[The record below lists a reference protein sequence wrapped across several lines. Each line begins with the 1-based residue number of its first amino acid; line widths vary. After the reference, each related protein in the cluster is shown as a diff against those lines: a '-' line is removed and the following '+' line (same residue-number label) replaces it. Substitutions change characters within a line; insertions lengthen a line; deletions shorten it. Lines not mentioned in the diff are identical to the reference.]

1 MRSTPQKPTPNA
13 SMSYRSIR
21 DLDLRGKRVLLRVD
35 FNVPLDADGMT
46 ITSDAR
52 IRAALPT
59 VRALLDAGAMLVL
72 ASHLGRPQGKPNPK
86 MSLMPIAERLG
97 ELLGKNV
104 AMASD
109 CIGGEV
115 VQRAQSLTSGDVL
128 MLENLRFHAGE
139 EKNDPEFA
147 RSLAGLCDT
156 YVNDA
161 FGAAH
166 RAHASTAGIVEHV
179 SATAAGLLME
189 REIKYLSM
197 ALREPAHPYI
207 SILGGAKVSG
217 KIDVIRNLLEISD
230 RVLIGGAMTYTFL
243 KSQGLPVGNSLV
255 EDEKLDLAAELLAAA
270 GGRLLLPQDHV
281 VAPDL
286 AADAPTR
293 TVDGSGQPI
302 PDGWKALDIGPK
314 TIAAYRHEI
323 VAGSMIVWNGPMGAF
338 EIEPFAH
345 GTMEVAKAVA
355 ASEAT
360 SIIGGGDSEKA
371 LQIAGV
377 ADRITHISSGGGA
390 SLEFLAGKTLPGIEA
405 LEASARSKQRS

>member
-1 MRSTPQKPTPNA
+1 
-13 SMSYRSIR
+13 MSYRTIR

-59 VRALLDAGAMLVL
+59 VRAVLDAGATLVL
-72 ASHLGRPQGKPNPK
+72 ASHLGRPKGKPNPK
-86 MSLMPIAERLG
+86 MSLKPIAARLG
-97 ELLGKNV
+97 ELLDNNV

-115 VQRAQSLTSGDVL
+115 AQQAQSLTPGNVL
-128 MLENLRFHAGE
+128 LLENLRFHTGE

-147 RSLAGLCDT
+147 RALASLCDT

-179 SATAAGLLME
+179 STAAAGLLME
-189 REIKYLSM
+189 SELKYLSM
-197 ALREPAHPYI
+197 AVREPTHPYI
-207 SILGGAKVSG
+207 SIIGGAKVSG
-217 KIDVIRNLLEISD
+217 KIDVIRNLLAISD

-243 KSQGLPVGNSLV
+243 KSQGVPVGDSLV
-255 EDEKLDLAAELLAAA
+255 EDEKLDLAAELLDAA
-270 GGRLLLPQDHV
+270 GDCLLLPQDHV

-286 AADAPTR
+286 SAAAPTR
-293 TVDGSGQPI
+293 TVDGVGLPI
-302 PDGWKALDIGPK
+302 PDGWRALDIGPE
-314 TIAAYRHEI
+314 TIAAYRDEI
-323 VAGSMIVWNGPMGAF
+323 AAGKMIVWNGPMGAF
-338 EIEPFAH
+338 EIERFAQ
-345 GTMEVAKAVA
+345 GTIEVAKAVA

-360 SIIGGGDSEKA
+360 SIVGGGDSEKA
-371 LQIAGV
+371 IQIAEV
-377 ADRITHISSGGGA
+377 AGSITHISSGGGA
-390 SLEFLAGKTLPGIEA
+390 SLEFLAGKTLPGVEA
-405 LEASARSKQRS
+405 LEASVRSQRRSRSHRTVV

>member
-1 MRSTPQKPTPNA
+1 
-13 SMSYRSIR
+13 MSYRTIR
-21 DLDLRGKRVLLRVD
+21 DLDPRGNRVLLRVD
-35 FNVPLDADGMT
+35 FNVPLDASGMT

-59 VRALLDAGAMLVL
+59 MRALIDAGATLIL

-86 MSLMPIAERLG
+86 MSLKPIAQRLG
-97 ELLGKNV
+97 ELLAKDV
-104 AMASD
+104 VMASD

-115 VQRAQSLTSGDVL
+115 VQQVQSLTPVDVL
-128 MLENLRFHAGE
+128 LLENLRFHVGE

-147 RSLAGLCDT
+147 RALASLCDI

-166 RAHASTAGIVEHV
+166 RAHASTEGIVEHV
-179 SATAAGLLME
+179 SEAAAGLLME

-197 ALREPAHPYI
+197 ALREPARPYI
-207 SILGGAKVSG
+207 SIIGGAKVSG
-217 KIDVIRNLLEISD
+217 KIDVIHNLLAISD
-230 RVLIGGAMTYTFL
+230 RVLLGGAMTYTFL
-243 KSQGLPVGNSLV
+243 KSLGLPVGDSLV
-255 EDEKLDLAAELLAAA
+255 EDEKLDLAAELLVTA
-270 GGRLLLPQDHV
+270 GDRLLLPQDHV

-286 AADAPTR
+286 DANAPIR
-293 TVDGSGQPI
+293 TVDGVGQPI
-302 PDGWKALDIGPK
+302 LDGWKALDIGPK

-323 VAGSMIVWNGPMGAF
+323 AAGKMIVWNGPMGAF
-338 EIEPFAH
+338 EIEPFAQ
-345 GTMEVAKAVA
+345 GTIEVAKAVA

-371 LQIAGV
+371 IQIAGV
-377 ADRITHISSGGGA
+377 ADSITHISNGGGA

>member
-1 MRSTPQKPTPNA
+1 
-13 SMSYRSIR
+13 MSYRTIR
-21 DLDLRGKRVLLRVD
+21 DLDLRGNRVLLRVD
-35 FNVPLDADGMT
+35 FNVPLDASGMT
-46 ITSDAR
+46 VTSDAR

-59 VRALLDAGAMLVL
+59 MRSLIDAGATLIL

-86 MSLMPIAERLG
+86 MSLKPIAKRLG
-97 ELLGKNV
+97 ELLAKDV
-104 AMASD
+104 VMASD

-115 VQRAQSLTSGDVL
+115 VRQVQSLTPGDVL
-128 MLENLRFHAGE
+128 LLENLRFHVGE

-147 RSLAGLCDT
+147 RELASLCDI

-166 RAHASTAGIVEHV
+166 RAHASTEGIVEHV
-179 SATAAGLLME
+179 SEAAAGLLME

-197 ALREPAHPYI
+197 ALCEPARPYI
-207 SILGGAKVSG
+207 SIIGGAKISG
-217 KIDVIRNLLEISD
+217 KIDVIHNLLAISD

-243 KSQGLPVGNSLV
+243 KSRGVSVGDSLV
-255 EDEKLDLAAELLAAA
+255 EDKKLELAAELLAA
-270 GGRLLLPQDHV
+270 GGDRLLLPQDHV

-293 TVDGSGQPI
+293 TVDGAGQPI
-302 PDGWKALDIGPK
+302 PDRWRALDIGPK
-314 TIAAYRHEI
+314 TIAAYRDEI
-323 VAGSMIVWNGPMGAF
+323 AKGRMIVWNGPMGAF
-338 EIEPFAH
+338 EIEPFAR
-345 GTMEVAKAVA
+345 GTIEVAKAVA

-371 LQIAGV
+371 IQIAGV
-377 ADRITHISSGGGA
+377 ADSITHISSGGGA

-405 LEASARSKQRS
+405 LEASARSKRRS

>member
-35 FNVPLDADGMT
+35 FNVPLEADGRT

-59 VRALLDAGAMLVL
+59 VRASLDAGAMLVL

-115 VQRAQSLTSGDVL
+115 VQQAQSLTPGDVL
-128 MLENLRFHAGE
+128 LLENLRFHAGE

-147 RSLAGLCDT
+147 RSLAGLCDI

-166 RAHASTAGIVEHV
+166 RSHASTAGIVEHV
-179 SATAAGLLME
+179 SEAAAGLLME

-197 ALREPAHPYI
+197 ALREPARPCI
-207 SILGGAKVSG
+207 SIIGGAKVSG

-230 RVLIGGAMTYTFL
+230 RVLIGGAMTYTFF
-243 KSQGLPVGNSLV
+243 KSRGLPVGDSLV
-255 EDEKLDLAAELLAAA
+255 EDEKLDLAAGLLAAA
-270 GGRLLLPQDHV
+270 GDRLLLPQDHV

-293 TVDGSGQPI
+293 TVDGAGQPI
-302 PDGWKALDIGPK
+302 PDRWRALDIGPK
-314 TIAAYRHEI
+314 TIAAYRDEI
-323 VAGSMIVWNGPMGAF
+323 AKGRMIVWNGPMGAF
-338 EIEPFAH
+338 EIEPFAR
-345 GTMEVAKAVA
+345 GTIEVAKAVA
-355 ASEAT
+355 ASKAT

-371 LQIAGV
+371 IQTAGV
-377 ADRITHISSGGGA
+377 SESITHISSGGGA

-405 LEASARSKQRS
+405 LETSARSKRRS

>member
-1 MRSTPQKPTPNA
+1 
-13 SMSYRSIR
+13 MSYRTIR
-21 DLDLRGKRVLLRVD
+21 DLDPRGNRVLLRVD
-35 FNVPLDADGMT
+35 FNVPLDASGMT

-59 VRALLDAGAMLVL
+59 MRALIDAGATLIL

-86 MSLMPIAERLG
+86 MSLKPIAQRLG
-97 ELLGKNV
+97 ELLAKDV
-104 AMASD
+104 VMASD

-115 VQRAQSLTSGDVL
+115 VQQVQSLTPVDVL
-128 MLENLRFHAGE
+128 LLENLRFHVGE

-147 RSLAGLCDT
+147 RALASLCDI

-166 RAHASTAGIVEHV
+166 RAHASTEGIVEHV
-179 SATAAGLLME
+179 SEAAAGLLME

-197 ALREPAHPYI
+197 ALREPARPYI
-207 SILGGAKVSG
+207 SIIGGAKVSG
-217 KIDVIRNLLEISD
+217 KIDVIHNLLAISD
-230 RVLIGGAMTYTFL
+230 RVLLGGAMTYTFL
-243 KSQGLPVGNSLV
+243 KSQGLPVGDSLV
-255 EDEKLDLAAELLAAA
+255 EDEKLDLAAELLVTA
-270 GGRLLLPQDHV
+270 GDRLLLPQDHV

-286 AADAPTR
+286 DANAPNR
-293 TVDGSGQPI
+293 TVDGVGQPI
-302 PDGWKALDIGPK
+302 LDGWKALDIGPK

-323 VAGSMIVWNGPMGAF
+323 AAGKMIVWNGPMGAF
-338 EIEPFAH
+338 EIEPFAQ
-345 GTMEVAKAVA
+345 GTIEVAKAVA

-371 LQIAGV
+371 IQIAGV
-377 ADRITHISSGGGA
+377 ADSITHISNGGGA

>member
-1 MRSTPQKPTPNA
+1 
-13 SMSYRSIR
+13 MSYRTIR
-21 DLDLRGKRVLLRVD
+21 DLDLRGNRVLLRVD
-35 FNVPLDADGMT
+35 FNVPLDASGMT

-59 VRALLDAGAMLVL
+59 MRSLIDAGATLIL

-86 MSLMPIAERLG
+86 MSLKPIAKRLG
-97 ELLGKNV
+97 ELLAKDV
-104 AMASD
+104 VMASD

-115 VQRAQSLTSGDVL
+115 VRQVQSLTPGDVL
-128 MLENLRFHAGE
+128 LLENLRFHVGE

-147 RSLAGLCDT
+147 RALASLCDI

-161 FGAAH
+161 FGTAH
-166 RAHASTAGIVEHV
+166 RTHASTAGIVEHV
-179 SATAAGLLME
+179 SAAAAGLLME
-189 REIKYLSM
+189 REVKYLSM
-197 ALREPAHPYI
+197 ALREPARPYI
-207 SILGGAKVSG
+207 SIIGGAKVSG

-255 EDEKLDLAAELLAAA
+255 EEEKLDLAAELLAAA
-270 GGRLLLPQDHV
+270 GDRLLLPQDHV

-323 VAGSMIVWNGPMGAF
+323 VAGNMIVWNGPMGAF

-355 ASEAT
+355 TSEAT

>member
-1 MRSTPQKPTPNA
+1 
-13 SMSYRSIR
+13 
-21 DLDLRGKRVLLRVD
+21 
-35 FNVPLDADGMT
+35 
-46 ITSDAR
+46 
-52 IRAALPT
+52 
-59 VRALLDAGAMLVL
+59 
-72 ASHLGRPQGKPNPK
+72 
-86 MSLMPIAERLG
+86 
-97 ELLGKNV
+97 
-104 AMASD
+104 
-109 CIGGEV
+109 
-115 VQRAQSLTSGDVL
+115 
-128 MLENLRFHAGE
+128 
-139 EKNDPEFA
+139 
-147 RSLAGLCDT
+147 
-156 YVNDA
+156 
-161 FGAAH
+161 
-166 RAHASTAGIVEHV
+166 
-179 SATAAGLLME
+179 ME

-197 ALREPAHPYI
+197 ALREPARPYI
-207 SILGGAKVSG
+207 SIIGGAKISG

-243 KSQGLPVGNSLV
+243 KSRGLPVGDSLV

-270 GGRLLLPQDHV
+270 GDRLLLPQDHV

-314 TIAAYRHEI
+314 TIAAYLHEI
-323 VAGSMIVWNGPMGAF
+323 VVGNMIVWNGPMGAF

-355 ASEAT
+355 ASEST

>member
-1 MRSTPQKPTPNA
+1 
-13 SMSYRSIR
+13 MSYRTIR
-21 DLDLRGKRVLLRVD
+21 DLDPRGNRVLLRVD
-35 FNVPLDADGMT
+35 FNVPLGASGMT

-59 VRALLDAGAMLVL
+59 MRALIDAGATLIL

-86 MSLMPIAERLG
+86 MSLKPIAKRLG
-97 ELLGKNV
+97 ELLAKDV
-104 AMASD
+104 VMASD

-115 VQRAQSLTSGDVL
+115 VQQVQSLTPGDVL
-128 MLENLRFHAGE
+128 LLENLRFHVGE

-147 RSLAGLCDT
+147 RALASLCDI

-166 RAHASTAGIVEHV
+166 RAHASTEGIVEHV
-179 SATAAGLLME
+179 SEAAAGLLME

-197 ALREPAHPYI
+197 ALREPARPYI
-207 SILGGAKVSG
+207 SIIGGAKVSG
-217 KIDVIRNLLEISD
+217 KIDVIHNLLAISD
-230 RVLIGGAMTYTFL
+230 RVLLGGAMTYTFL
-243 KSQGLPVGNSLV
+243 KSQGLPVGDSLV
-255 EDEKLDLAAELLAAA
+255 EDEKLDLAAELLVDA
-270 GGRLLLPQDHV
+270 GNRLLLPQDHV

-286 AADAPTR
+286 DADAPIR
-293 TVDGSGQPI
+293 TVDGVGQPI
-302 PDGWKALDIGPK
+302 LDGWTALDIGPK
-314 TIAAYRHEI
+314 TIVAYRHEI
-323 VAGSMIVWNGPMGAF
+323 AAGNMIVWNGPMGAF
-338 EIEPFAH
+338 EIEPFAQ
-345 GTMEVAKAVA
+345 GTIEVAKAVA

-371 LQIAGV
+371 IQIAGV
-377 ADRITHISSGGGA
+377 ADSITHISSGGGA

>member
-1 MRSTPQKPTPNA
+1 
-13 SMSYRSIR
+13 MSYRTIR
-21 DLDLRGKRVLLRVD
+21 DLDLRGNRVFLRVD
-35 FNVPLDADGMT
+35 FNVPLDASGMT
-46 ITSDAR
+46 IASDAR

-59 VRALLDAGAMLVL
+59 MRSLIDAGATLIL

-147 RSLAGLCDT
+147 RSLASLCDT

-179 SATAAGLLME
+179 SAAAAGLLME
-189 REIKYLSM
+189 REVKYLSM
-197 ALREPAHPYI
+197 ALREPARPYI
-207 SILGGAKVSG
+207 SIIGGAKVSG

-270 GGRLLLPQDHV
+270 GDRLLLPQDHV

-323 VAGSMIVWNGPMGAF
+323 VAGNMIVWNGPMGAF